1 MSNDSQRAQRF
12 PEELDQ
18 RSREG
23 IGMSPGHNDSPVAPL
38 QQMLDQQVAR
48 GATVMNSVAHSAK
61 RAAKEFA
68 ADTPQ
73 IAELVRGVADRVE
86 QYSKSLEQK
95 SAADLYEDA
104 AEFTR
109 QRPGVVFGTA
119 ALVGFLALRAFRS
132 SPTQPTARR
141 RPDNFDEDPHA
152 SRTRS

>member
-1 MSNDSQRAQRF
+1 MPNDSQRAQRSR
-12 PEELDQ
+12 EELDQ
-18 RSREG
+18 RSHG
-23 IGMSPGHNDSPVAPL
+23 GVGMSPGDNSPVAPL

-48 GATVMNSVAHSAK
+48 GATVMNSVANSAK
-61 RAAKEFA
+61 RAADEFA

-86 QYSKSLEQK
+86 QYSRSLEQK

-132 SPTQPTARR
+132 SSTQSASRR
-141 RPDNFDEDPHA
+141 RPDNFDEDSHA